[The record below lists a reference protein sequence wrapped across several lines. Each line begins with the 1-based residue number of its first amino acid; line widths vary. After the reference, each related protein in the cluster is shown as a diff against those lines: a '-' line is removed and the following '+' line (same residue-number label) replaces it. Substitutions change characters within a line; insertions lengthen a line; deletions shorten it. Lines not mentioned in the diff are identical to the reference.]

1 MPALAFFV
9 PLERTWL
16 GLLPVLFERPLFL
29 IIRGAVF
36 EIMAKNSVIAGE
48 KLYLTRLFFS
58 YIEVPIPIH
67 TRDGESLCPE

>member
-29 IIRGAVF
+29 IIQVALF
-36 EIMAKNSVIAGE
+36 EIMAKNSVIAS
-48 KLYLTRLFFS
+48 KKALFDQTVFF
-58 YIEVPIPIH
+58 YIY
-67 TRDGESLCPE
+67 